1 MQVEV
6 KTVGAGALEPP
17 PLISLCSFS
26 PEIIGTGFDEKE
38 PLHGGQVKNQ
48 DRAKTRV
55 FEPSCGEVASPRKA
69 GHRHASSGGG

>member
-6 KTVGAGALEPP
+6 KTVGAGALEPSS
-17 PLISLCSFS
+17 LISLGSFS

-48 DRAKTRV
+48 DRARPANWPADTLRDRDRL
-55 FEPSCGEVASPRKA
+55 SLD
-69 GHRHASSGGG
+69 